1 MGIVIR
7 QSIKSSV
14 FNYIGIALG
23 YVNMVWLFP
32 SILSEENFGMIRVL
46 LSAAMLMAQF
56 GEFGMSNTLIR
67 YLPYFKS
74 DPDRKRSFLG
84 FVFLTASAVSFLLVS
99 LLLLFKKSIFSLAG
113 GKEVLLSEHFTI
125 VLFIAISILF
135 SEILFSLSRAAYKA
149 VFPSFVKETALR
161 ILQTGVILLYYYDI
175 LDFNQFVPAF
185 SLSYFL
191 AMFIMFLYTKWR
203 GILQIALPLKIGE
216 VVSVREMLTFSFF
229 VFLNKLPNRALNQ
242 IDVLM
247 LGALAG
253 LKSAGAYAIAFFIA
267 EVVRIPARNIL
278 LVSNPLIAEA
288 WKNKDLK
295 KIGQMYKQ
303 SSINQLLIGGF
314 VLVLIL
320 CNVNDFTFYLQNKYT
335 NLYPVIALIGLAKV
349 FDMATGINGL
359 IISNSKYYRYSL
371 YFNIS
376 LLALAVITN
385 FILIPLYGIMGA
397 ALATAISVFFLNMIK
412 TLFLKYKFSLQPFS
426 RETFLAIIVLFV
438 LFIFSNY
445 LRFHYSH
452 IINIG
457 LRVFALS
464 IIFFPVIYVLR
475 LSNEINTI
483 INGIL
488 KRIK

>member
-7 QSIKSSV
+7 QSIRSSF

-23 YVNMVWLFP
+23 YINMVWLFP
-32 SILSEENFGMIRVL
+32 SILSEDNFGMIRVL
-46 LSAAMLMAQF
+46 VSASMLVAQI

-67 YLPYFKS
+67 YLPFFKN
-74 DPDRKRSFLG
+74 DPKRKRSFLG
-84 FVFLTASAVSFLLVS
+84 FVFLVASAVSTVLVS
-99 LLLLFKKSIFSLAG
+99 VVLIFKKVIFSLAG
-113 GKEVLLSEHFTI
+113 GREALLSEHFAI

-135 SEILFSLSRAAYKA
+135 SEILFSLSRATYKA

-161 ILQTGVILLYYYDI
+161 LFQTVVILLYYYDI
-175 LDFNQFVPAF
+175 LDLNQFVLAF

-191 AMFIMFLYTKWR
+191 AFLIILVYTR
-203 GILQIALPLKIGE
+203 LSGILQIAFPEKIGE
-216 VVSVREMLTFSFF
+216 VLAVREMLTFSFF

-247 LGALAG
+247 LGALSG

-288 WKNKDLK
+288 WKNNDLK
-295 KIGQMYKQ
+295 KISKMYRQ

-320 CNVNDFTFYLQNKYT
+320 SNVSDFTFYLQNKYT
-335 NLYPVIALIGLAKV
+335 NLYPIIALLGLAKV

-359 IISNSKYYRYSL
+359 IISNSKLYRYSL
-371 YFNIS
+371 YFNVS
-376 LLALAVITN
+376 LLVLAVIAN

-397 ALATAISVFFLNMIK
+397 ALATAFSVFLLNVIK
-412 TLFLKYKFSLQPFS
+412 TLFVKIKFGMQPFS
-426 RETFLAIIVLFV
+426 GKTLLALVILLFV
-438 LFIFSNY
+438 FVLSNY
-445 LRFHYSH
+445 LSLHFSH
-452 IINIG
+452 LLNMGI
-457 LRVFALS
+457 RVFVLS
-464 IIFFPVIYVLR
+464 AVFLPVIYVLR
-475 LSNEINTI
+475 LSEEINS
-483 INGIL
+483 IL
-488 KRIK
+488 DGLIRSRK

>member
-7 QSIKSSV
+7 QSIRSSF

-23 YVNMVWLFP
+23 YINMVWLFP
-32 SILSEENFGMIRVL
+32 SILSEDNFGMIRVL
-46 LSAAMLMAQF
+46 VSAAMLVAQF

-67 YLPYFKS
+67 FLPFFKN
-74 DPDRKRSFLG
+74 DPERKQSFLG
-84 FVFLTASAVSFLLVS
+84 FVFLVASAVSTVLVAVV
-99 LLLLFKKSIFSLAG
+99 LIFKKVIFSLAG
-113 GKEVLLSEHFTI
+113 GREALLSEHFAI

-135 SEILFSLSRAAYKA
+135 SEILFSLSRATYKA

-161 ILQTGVILLYYYDI
+161 LFQTVVILLYYYDI
-175 LDFNQFVPAF
+175 LDLNQFVLAF

-191 AMFIMFLYTKWR
+191 AFLIILVYTR
-203 GILQIALPLKIGE
+203 LSGILQIAFPEKIGE
-216 VVSVREMLTFSFF
+216 VLAVREMLTFSFF

-247 LGALAG
+247 LGALSG

-288 WKNKDLK
+288 WKNNDLK
-295 KIGQMYKQ
+295 KISKMYRQ

-320 CNVNDFTFYLQNKYT
+320 SNVSDFTFYLQNKYT
-335 NLYPVIALIGLAKV
+335 NLYPIIALLGLAKV

-359 IISNSKYYRYSL
+359 IISNSKLYRYSL
-371 YFNIS
+371 YFNVS
-376 LLALAVITN
+376 LLVLAVIAN

-397 ALATAISVFFLNMIK
+397 ALATALSVFLLNVIK
-412 TLFLKYKFSLQPFS
+412 TLFVKIKFGMQPFS
-426 RETFLAIIVLFV
+426 GKTLLALVILLFV
-438 LFIFSNY
+438 FVLSNY
-445 LRFHYSH
+445 LSLHFTHLLNMG
-452 IINIG
+452 I
-457 LRVFALS
+457 RVFVLS
-464 IIFFPVIYVLR
+464 AVFLPVIYVLR
-475 LSNEINTI
+475 LSEEINS
-483 INGIL
+483 IL
-488 KRIK
+488 DGLIRSRK